1 MGEPE
6 CVAWALAAGAMA
18 NLAGGDH
25 AGAVA
30 PLREALETFQ
40 DLGALWGLSLGL
52 FVAAQSAGGRGEL
65 RDQAVLLG
73 ASERLR
79 TEVGAAQ
86 YPFVAVWI
94 DAAITGGRDTLGQE
108 VFDRAWQA
116 GQALPLD
123 AALAEAT
130 RELDA
135 AAGSS
140 SVTAPDPVGSGPPE
154 GRQ

>member
-1 MGEPE
+1 MP
-6 CVAWALAAGAMA
+6 
-18 NLAGGDH
+18 
-25 AGAVA
+25 
-30 PLREALETFQ
+30 
-40 DLGALWGLSLGL
+40 
-52 FVAAQSAGGRGEL
+52 FVAA
-65 RDQAVLLG
+65 
-73 ASERLR
+73 
-79 TEVGAAQ
+79 
-86 YPFVAVWI
+86 WI